1 MCFSTFFTFS
11 FSFFFPLILTALN
24 NSVLAFPGK
33 RAHFIVFHI
42 SGRQSTALKHATGYA
57 NDWIA
62 WHYVPVRAY
71 LLEWDWNGENG
82 SDDGDS
88 IEWLCGQVETKCAAF
103 LNGLQN
109 TMNFWG
115 MKIW

>member
-1 MCFSTFFTFS
+1 MKSVNNGLKKNLLVTANKDPQPVLLYFFYLFL
-11 FSFFFPLILTALN
+11 FLFFPLILTALN

-62 WHYVPVRAY
+62 
-71 LLEWDWNGENG
+71 
-82 SDDGDS
+82 
-88 IEWLCGQVETKCAAF
+88 
-103 LNGLQN
+103 
-109 TMNFWG
+109 
-115 MKIW
+115 